1 MNYVMISPHFPSHYE
16 QFVLRLKEA
25 GHTVLGIG
33 DEHFDRLSETLR
45 VKLDMYYRVD
55 SMEHYDQ
62 MFKALA
68 YLSFSFGKIDRI
80 ESHNEHYLELEAR
93 LRDDFNVFGLKTEEI
108 LRIKSKS
115 AMKEVFKKAKV
126 PVVEGI
132 LVNGLE
138 EALLAIQTI
147 KFPIV
152 AKPDRGVGAAHTQ
165 RLSDLIELT
174 RYFQE
179 EATGPTFLEPYIE
192 GQIHTFDGLID
203 GQGKLV
209 YTNSFIFPTGV
220 MQTVNDQL
228 DSVYYCQ
235 KSIPVDL
242 DAYGRAIIKAYKLK
256 ERFFH
261 IEFFRKTD
269 GTLIA
274 LELNARPPG
283 GISLDIF
290 DYANDFD
297 IYERYARCLSN
308 EPCEPWLENRSH
320 ILYVG
325 LKTHNDEQRVMKRS
339 DIEALFG
346 SKLRTQA
353 RIPEVFAPAIGQYAY
368 VFKSESL
375 SEILEIATAVT
386 QRKESSD
393 AH

>member
-1 MNYVMISPHFPSHYE
+1 MNYVMISPHFPSNYA

-33 DEHFDRLSETLR
+33 DEPFDRLSDIL
-45 VKLDMYYRVD
+45 KSNLDMYYRVD
-55 SMEHYDQ
+55 SMESYPQ

-68 YLSFSFGKIDRI
+68 YLSYSFGKIDRI
-80 ESHNEHYLELEAR
+80 ESHNEHYLELEAK
-93 LRDDFNVFGLKTEEI
+93 LRDDFNVFGLKSDEMQ
-108 LRIKSKS
+108 RIKSKS

-132 LVNGLE
+132 LVNNLE
-138 EALLAIQTI
+138 EALLAVQTLE
-147 KFPIV
+147 FPLV

-165 RLSDLIELT
+165 RINDLIELT

-179 EATGPTFLEPYIE
+179 EETGTTFFEPYIE
-192 GQIHTFDGLID
+192 GQIHTYDGLVD
-203 GQGKLV
+203 GQGRLV

-235 KSIPVDL
+235 KSIPTDL
-242 DAYGRAIIKAYKLK
+242 DGYGRAIVKAFKLK

-261 IEFFRKTD
+261 IEFFRKSD
-269 GTLIA
+269 GSLIA

-297 IYERYARCLSN
+297 IYERYAQCISGANLD
-308 EPCEPWLENRSH
+308 PWLENEQH

-325 LKTHNDEQRVMKRS
+325 LKQHNDDRRVMSRA
-339 DIEALFG
+339 DIERSFA
-346 SKLRTQA
+346 STIRTQVP
-353 RIPEVFAPAIGQYAY
+353 IPEVFAPAIGQYAY
-368 VFKSESL
+368 VFKSDRL

-386 QRKESSD
+386 QKKGD
-393 AH
+393 I